1 MAPVPFEHPVRY
13 TSIAV
18 TGAHLTSIVYLTY
31 VVGVSLYTSYRSL
44 APAQD
49 TRSRLSQRFKLV
61 PVFVALAVAAFS
73 CAAYTSVN
81 AASLSY
87 RVWAHRHGLDLPN
100 RLIGEGGFFPSINRS
115 SQLYL
120 TQWLS
125 DTPIYYDALE
135 IVAEKARRFW
145 WGQQVDLA
153 TIVFSLL
160 LATEGRRRHIP
171 MVTGF
176 LALAHLV
183 NLSFAQN
190 LFYLALLLTPAPLPT
205 DEELEL
211 PVAPLPTSTWRRIR
225 DKVIPPKP
233 ANWHPHPLLFY
244 SALALNYGSLFILPY
259 AAETSSFATNVLITR
274 GSTFLPLILPKIAPV
289 SWGVVNAYPH
299 DAYSSLTKM
308 FRFVSGV
315 SLLLHFKAT
324 FVGLIY
330 NAPDSHYHR
339 HSVLFPWDVEE
350 RSTWERST
358 TAFGRILRSRS
369 DHPVVAAVAWDVII
383 SALSLGLWAA
393 VRAMDVHDIIKSAI
407 PFSGSCARS
416 QLPRNIKEETPK
428 PAVKAEPESAE
439 EVESDHLMA
448 LRRSGRQRKSR
459 LGSIASLSGASED
472 TAAPMPRKRGRPRKH
487 KPVVEEDSAYEP
499 TPSEA
504 REAVEGD
511 ELPPDNL
518 DWESAALIW
527 GLTAAGGLA
536 SASAGVYGG
545 ECISR

>member
-1 MAPVPFEHPVRY
+1 
-13 TSIAV
+13 
-18 TGAHLTSIVYLTY
+18 
-31 VVGVSLYTSYRSL
+31 
-44 APAQD
+44 
-49 TRSRLSQRFKLV
+49 
-61 PVFVALAVAAFS
+61 
-73 CAAYTSVN
+73 
-81 AASLSY
+81 
-87 RVWAHRHGLDLPN
+87 
-100 RLIGEGGFFPSINRS
+100 
-115 SQLYL
+115 
-120 TQWLS
+120 
-125 DTPIYYDALE
+125 
-135 IVAEKARRFW
+135 
-145 WGQQVDLA
+145 
-153 TIVFSLL
+153 
-160 LATEGRRRHIP
+160 

-190 LFYLALLLTPAPLPT
+190 LFYLALLLTPAPLPA

-211 PVAPLPTSTWRRIR
+211 PVAPLPTSAWRRIR
-225 DKVIPPKP
+225 DTVIPPKP

-244 SALALNYGSLFILPY
+244 GTLALNYGSLFILPY
-259 AAETSSFATNVLITR
+259 AAETPSFATNVLITR
-274 GSTFLPLILPKIAPV
+274 GSTFLPLVLPKITPV
-289 SWGVVNAYPH
+289 SWGAVNVHPH
-299 DAYSSLTKM
+299 DTYSSLTKM

-315 SLLLHFKAT
+315 SVLLHFKAT

-330 NAPDSHYHR
+330 NAPNSHHHR
-339 HSVLFPWDVEE
+339 HSVLFPWDVKE

-407 PFSGSCARS
+407 PFSGFRARS
-416 QLPRNIKEETPK
+416 LLPRNVKEETPK
-428 PAVKAEPESAE
+428 PAVKTEPESAE
-439 EVESDHLMA
+439 EAESDHPMT
-448 LRRSGRQRKSR
+448 LRRSGRQKKSR
-459 LGSIASLSGASED
+459 LDSIASSNGASED
-472 TAAPMPRKRGRPRKH
+472 TTAPVPRKRGRPRKY
-487 KPVVEEDSAYEP
+487 KPVVEEDSTYEP

-511 ELPPDNL
+511 ELPPDSL
-518 DWESAALIW
+518 DWESAALVW

>member
-13 TSIAV
+13 TSLEV
-18 TGAHLTSIVYLTY
+18 TGAHLTSVVYLTY
-31 VVGVSLYTSYRSL
+31 AVGVSLYTSYRSL

-49 TRSRLSQRFKLV
+49 TRSGRSQRFKLV

-73 CAAYTSVN
+73 CAIYTSLN

-87 RVWAHRHGLDLPN
+87 RVWANRHGVELPD
-100 RLIGEGGFFPSINRS
+100 RLIGEGGFFPSIYHS

-120 TQWLS
+120 AQWLS

-135 IVAEKARRFW
+135 IVAENARRFW

-153 TIVFSLL
+153 TTAFSLL

-190 LFYLALLLTPAPLPT
+190 LFYLALLLTPAPLPA

-211 PVAPLPTSTWRRIR
+211 PVAPLRTSTWRRIR
-225 DKVIPPKP
+225 DRVISPKP

-244 SALALNYGSLFILPY
+244 SILALNYGSLFVLPY
-259 AAETSSFATNVLITR
+259 AAET
-274 GSTFLPLILPKIAPV
+274 P
-289 SWGVVNAYPH
+289 
-299 DAYSSLTKM
+299 
-308 FRFVSGV
+308 
-315 SLLLHFKAT
+315 
-324 FVGLIY
+324 
-330 NAPDSHYHR
+330 
-339 HSVLFPWDVEE
+339 VLFPWDVEE

-383 SALSLGLWAA
+383 SAISLGLWAA
-393 VRAMDVHDIIKSAI
+393 VRAMDVHDIINSAI
-407 PFSGSCARS
+407 PFRGFRTRS
-416 QLPRNIKEETPK
+416 LLPPNVKEGTPK
-428 PAVKAEPESAE
+428 PAIKAEPESAE
-439 EVESDHLMA
+439 EVESDHPMT

-459 LGSIASLSGASED
+459 LDSIASSSGASED
-472 TAAPMPRKRGRPRKH
+472 ITAPVPRKRGRPRKY

-504 REAVEGD
+504 REAAEGN

-518 DWESAALIW
+518 DWESAALVW

-536 SASAGVYGG
+536 SATAGVYGG